1 MLDFK
6 RKGKL
11 RKVTEERAKLAS
23 FLTTQEAVE
32 KQHNFHVN

>member
-6 RKGKL
+6 RKGRL
-11 RKVTEERAKLAS
+11 REVQEKRAKLALL
-23 FLTTQEAVE
+23 LTTQEAVE

>member
-6 RKGKL
+6 KKVRL
-11 RKVTEERAKLAS
+11 REVKEERAKLAL